1 LSCKTRV
8 KNDIQSKVRF
18 DLDQQQ
24 REYFLQQQMKTIQ
37 EELGG
42 NTQEE
47 EIDEMLVKAKDKK
60 WDEKK
65 AFRKELSKM
74 RRMNPQAPD
83 FGIQRNYL
91 DLF

>member
-8 KNDIQSKVRF
+8 KKRYPVKVRF

-60 WDEKK
+60 WDENQKHFEKK
-65 AFRKELSKM
+65 
-74 RRMNPQAPD
+74 
-83 FGIQRNYL
+83 IV
-91 DLF
+91 

>member
-1 LSCKTRV
+1 
-8 KNDIQSKVRF
+8 
-18 DLDQQQ
+18 
-24 REYFLQQQMKTIQ
+24 MKTIQ

-60 WDEKK
+60 WDEKTK
-65 AFRKELSKM
+65 SISKKLSKM

-83 FGIQRNYL
+83 FGIQRIIWICFRVTL
-91 DLF
+91 ERLFQR

>member
-65 AFRKELSKM
+65 SISKKNCL
-74 RRMNPQAPD
+74 RCGA
-83 FGIQRNYL
+83 
-91 DLF
+91 